1 MRARSASTTR
11 GVKAWLTSDRRRV
24 WSGGSRN
31 IIRLEPTWRT
41 GLSADALGPS
51 AELGRV
57 GAEPGVAQDGGAVVV
72 AGEDPAAV
80 GSVVDGL
87 VLPDQR

>member
-1 MRARSASTTR
+1 MRGRSDSTMR
-11 GVKAWLTSDRRRV
+11 GVNAWLTSDRRRV

-41 GLSADALGPS
+41 GLIARRVGALGEP
-51 AELGRV
+51 GRV
-57 GAEPGVAQDGGAVVV
+57 GAEPGVAQEGGAVVV

-80 GSVVDGL
+80 GGVVDGL
-87 VLPDQR
+87 PLAG